1 MKNVLVPAMV
11 SKKNISED
19 TMQFGKSKVGEA
31 LGVTPYNFLS
41 SLWVFG

>member
-19 TMQFGKSKVGEA
+19 TMQFGKSKVGVLESV
-31 LGVTPYNFLS
+31 LFFYLHTC
-41 SLWVFG
+41 